1 MQHLTTVKILNG
13 VNIFCINCAS
23 TLDTPLRNF
32 LSSVLAKKQLFFQ
45 DNWEWI
51 VLWYGWPTKVV
62 SPYFQPG
69 PLSKILIIANL
80 RHAASRIWT
89 CAEAE
94 FRLCWM
100 KLGAHPN
107 NIWAQAIIMRPV
119 TVKSTLLLF
128 LLIQKVLEKNL
139 LLKTEEFFVAN
150 FTPKFRSPNKW
161 HFVKHFEKA
170 LEESLMLDNQR
181 HYLLNLTELT
191 CVTKWCLDFCFAYL

>member
-1 MQHLTTVKILNG
+1 MQHLARVKILND

-69 PLSKILIIANL
+69 PLSKILTIANL
-80 RHAASRIWT
+80 RHATSRIWT
-89 CAEAE
+89 CAEPE

-100 KLGAHPN
+100 KSGAHPN
-107 NIWAQAIIMRPV
+107 NIWAQAITMRPV

-128 LLIQKVLEKNL
+128 LLIQKVLEKNI
-139 LLKTEEFFVAN
+139 LLKTEEFFVVN

-161 HFVKHFEKA
+161 DFVKHFKKA
-170 LEESLMLDNQR
+170 LEESHIRKNNYQR
-181 HYLLNLTELT
+181 R
-191 CVTKWCLDFCFAYL
+191 

>member
-1 MQHLTTVKILNG
+1 MQHLTTVKILNDI
-13 VNIFCINCAS
+13 NIFCINCVS

-69 PLSKILIIANL
+69 PLSKILTIANL

-89 CAEAE
+89 CAEPE

-107 NIWAQAIIMRPV
+107 NIWAQAITMLPV
-119 TVKSTLLLF
+119 TVNQLCCYSFLYRKS
-128 LLIQKVLEKNL
+128 
-139 LLKTEEFFVAN
+139 LKKT
-150 FTPKFRSPNKW
+150 
-161 HFVKHFEKA
+161 
-170 LEESLMLDNQR
+170 
-181 HYLLNLTELT
+181 
-191 CVTKWCLDFCFAYL
+191 FC